1 MPRPCAYLA
10 ADDDLSDALT
20 EKDTC
25 VHNRARNNFA
35 LKPHQSRPS
44 PKTRNPTADG
54 I

>member
-1 MPRPCAYLA
+1 MPHQCAYLE

-25 VHNRARNNFA
+25 DHSGARNNFT
-35 LKPHQSRPS
+35 LKPLQSRPS
-44 PKTRNPTADG
+44 PKTRDPTADG